1 MQNMLYAD
9 FQQAAWDI
17 QKLCSLGVQ
26 EEIIAEAHPSPGQV
40 ADLLK
45 GLLYLK
51 EMYPSSWGKSNS
63 EVQDVFGL
71 Q

>member
-1 MQNMLYAD
+1 MQHLLYAD

-26 EEIIAEAHPSPGQV
+26 EEIVAETHPTPEQI

-51 EMYPSSWGKSNS
+51 EMYPSFWAK
-63 EVQDVFGL
+63 Q
-71 Q
+71 